1 MIFHLFTTC
10 GDSLPLVNILS
21 SEGHKVNVFI
31 QDSDCKKLY
40 EGIATKFL
48 SETMW
53 ANQIKKEDIVIFDS
67 NSPQIVAMHDL
78 LIKRGI
84 TNIIGGTEFA
94 FKLESDRAFGMRLLA
109 ENGIKIPDTYIFKN
123 KAEAVKYLKANEGK
137 YVYKPSGDTQEGSA
151 QTYVAVN
158 GIDLIDFI
166 EAQPERDFILQKF
179 VENGVGEIG
188 NELYFRKGEPI
199 YPLSH
204 TFETKKFMPGN
215 LGQNTGCMSSVT
227 WWDNTDNA
235 ENDTFNQTWANL
247 LAVFK
252 KEQYTGACD
261 ISGIIDKDG
270 IFWALELTPRFGYSQ
285 EWALWQ
291 ITLMKIG
298 EMLEKV
304 SRGTIKEIKPDM
316 DYYGFAMR
324 LSIPPYP
331 LESTKD
337 NKKEYKKLIEF
348 TNDTP
353 IVVKEKP
360 GITYHLMDVK
370 AGKGKY
376 QGKLLTAGVDGIV
389 GELCCRDKSIEN
401 AQKRILEAAK
411 DVLMGDLQYRN
422 DCFSDAE
429 KGIKEFQRVGYWGRI

>member
-1 MIFHLFTTC
+1 MLFHLWSTC
-10 GDSLPLVNILS
+10 GDALPLVNILS
-21 SEGHKVNVFI
+21 TEGHKVNVFI

-53 ANQIKKEDIVIFDS
+53 ANQIKKDDIVIFDS
-67 NSPQIVAMHDL
+67 NSPQIVSMCNML
-78 LIKRGI
+78 KKRGI
-84 TNIIGGTEFA
+84 TNIIGGSEFA
-94 FKLESDRAFGMRLLA
+94 YKLESDREFGMRLLA
-109 ENGIKIPDTYIFKN
+109 ENGVKIPDTYVFKN
-123 KAEAVKYLKANEGK
+123 RSEAVKFLKANEGK

-166 EAQPERDFILQKF
+166 EAQKERDFILQKF
-179 VENGVGEIG
+179 VENGVGEVG
-188 NELYFRKGEPI
+188 CELYFSKGNPI

-227 WWDNTDNA
+227 WWDNKPIA
-235 ENDTFNQTWANL
+235 ENETFQQTWANL
-247 LAVFK
+247 LDVFK
-252 KEQYTGACD
+252 REGYTGACD
-261 ISGIIDKDG
+261 ISGIVDKDG
-270 IFWALELTPRFGYSQ
+270 IFWVLEFTPRFGYSQ

-291 ITLMKIG
+291 ITLDKIG
-298 EMLEKV
+298 EMLANV
-304 SRGTIKEIKPDM
+304 SRGTISEIKADI

-324 LSIPPYP
+324 ISIPPYP
-331 LESTKD
+331 LESSKD
-337 NKKEYKKLIEF
+337 NKQEFKKIIEF

-353 IVVKEKP
+353 VVIKEKP

-376 QGKLLTAGVDGIV
+376 QGKILTAGCDGIV
-389 GELCCRDKSIEN
+389 GELCCRDKSIEK
-401 AQKRILEAAK
+401 AQERILEAAEN
-411 DVLMGDLQYRN
+411 VLMGDLQYRI
-422 DCFSDAE
+422 DAFSDAI
-429 KGIKEFQRVGYWGRI
+429 KGIEEFKKVGFWGRI